1 VDIKVGLS
9 IYNSPWLIERQ
20 VGLNMFDHWLET
32 RHIENAWSYNKAR
45 GQENEETA
53 YQAYQKLFAKSTE
66 VVVAPNNSWD
76 LRQNFKGFDGA
87 SVAVIAIE
95 GPLMKADFCG
105 DLGTV
110 SIGNLIKMANDT
122 ESVKTILLV
131 IDSPGGTVSG
141 TENLASV
148 IRSSQK
154 RTVSVVDGYMCSAA
168 YWIGCSANEVYAASN
183 TSIIGSIGTMIS
195 WYDNTAAMEEKGY
208 VLREYYADA
217 SKDKNLSLRNAS
229 KGEGKLLIE
238 ELLNP
243 LNDEFT
249 SWVKASR
256 PQLAGN
262 EKETLSG
269 KTFTAKKAIDLGL
282 IDGMKSIETIIS
294 ESPKRKNSNS
304 YSMKVF
310 QLALIA
316 AAATEFSV
324 TDQGFV
330 LSEDQL
336 NAIEGTLSENATEI
350 ASLKAKV
357 KGFESAEL
365 APEIATLTADLA
377 KSIES
382 ISAKEAEIAAL
393 QADLATA
400 KEAQKAAAFVAAAA
414 DGDDSD
420 PGDEQKPDLSQSEH
434 NKKAAAMGF

>member
-1 VDIKVGLS
+1 MDIKVGLS

-32 RHIENAWSYNKAR
+32 RHMEGAWSYNKAS

-53 YQAYQKLFAKSTE
+53 YQAYQKLFAKSTD
-66 VVVAPNNSWD
+66 VIVAPNNSWD

-87 SVAVIAIE
+87 SIAVIAIE

-122 ESVKTILLV
+122 ASVKTILLV

-195 WYDNTAAMEEKGY
+195 WYDNTAAMEERGY

-217 SKDKNLSLRNAS
+217 SKDKNLAFRAAS

-249 SWVKASR
+249 SWVKESR
-256 PQLAGN
+256 PQLAGK

-269 KTFTAKKAIDLGL
+269 KTFTAKKAIELGL

-304 YSMKVF
+304 YSMKAF

-316 AAATEFSV
+316 ASAIEFSV
-324 TDQGFV
+324 TDQGFA
-330 LSEDQL
+330 LSEEQL
-336 NAIEGTLSENATEI
+336 NGIEGTLSENATEI
-350 ASLKAKV
+350 ASLKAKL
-357 KGFESAEL
+357 KTLEASEAT
-365 APEIATLTADLA
+365 AQINTLTADLA
-377 KSIES
+377 AAKETV
-382 ISAKEAEIAAL
+382 SAKETEIAAL

-400 KEAQKAAAFVAAAA
+400 KEAQTAAAFVGAAAT
-414 DGDDSD
+414 GDDKD
-420 PGDEQKPDLSQSEH
+420 ADAEEKVDLSKLAH
-434 NKKAAAMGF
+434 NKKAEEMGF